1 MHDIDQVALEDSARA
16 PTYEQEDEE
25 YLEFAGEGEGETAYE
40 DELALPEGEGEGEYE
55 DEDEEAAEAAELEL
69 ATELLEVSSEQ
80 ELDRFIGNLVRS
92 AAGAVSDFTRTREGR
107 QLGGI
112 LKQAAGRALPVLGRA
127 AGRAIG
133 GAIAGATEGSRRRY
147 QRTGARIGDAVGAAA
162 KRYFGLELEGLSPE
176 DQEFEVA
183 RRFVQF
189 GRDAVRECL
198 RRLGTGPARQIAQ
211 QAVASAGQQ
220 LAPGLVTERVLDAPA
235 LQRWAATA
243 ANRALAAA
251 PASRAPGAASRAP
264 AARAAVPAKRAPAA
278 AAGNGASAG
287 SQAAARPAP
296 VGACPDCGAGLLA
309 TRGGRWERRGNA
321 IVLFTN

>member
-16 PTYEQEDEE
+16 PRYEQEDEGF
-25 YLEFAGEGEGETAYE
+25 LEFAGEGEDETAYE
-40 DELALPEGEGEGEYE
+40 DEFGLPEAEDEYE

-69 ATELLEVSSEQ
+69 ATELLEVRTEQ
-80 ELDRFIGNLVRS
+80 ELEQFIGKLLRS
-92 AAGAVSDFTRTREGR
+92 GAGALSQFARTREGR

-127 AGRAIG
+127 AGRAVG
-133 GAIAGATEGSRRRY
+133 GAVAGATGGSRRRSQ
-147 QRTGARIGDAVGAAA
+147 QRGARIGGSVGDLA
-162 KRYFGLELEGLSPE
+162 KSIFGLELEGLSAE
-176 DQEFEVA
+176 DREFEVA

-189 GRDAVRECL
+189 AQDAVRECQ
-198 RRLGTGPARQIAQ
+198 RRLGTGPARQVAQ
-211 QAVASAGQQ
+211 QAVASAGRR

-251 PASRAPGAASRAP
+251 PANRAP
-264 AARAAVPAKRAPAA
+264 AVPAKRVPAA
-278 AAGNGASAG
+278 ASGNRAPGASR
-287 SQAAARPAP
+287 AAARPGP
-296 VGACPDCGAGLLA
+296 VAICPDCGAGLA